1 MKLKLL
7 FLAFLVLST
16 SAIVENSPVTIYM
29 IGDSTMANRNLKNP
43 KNKERGWGMMLGSF
57 FPSDKV
63 VVSNHAASGR
73 STKSFINEKRWARV
87 VALIK
92 PGDYVFIQFG
102 HNDEKKE
109 NPKLYT
115 EPGGTFDDN
124 LRKFVN
130 ETRAKGGI
138 PVSSVRTQQGSSQ
151 IPCWIHMASIFFLPS
166 G

>member
-16 SAIVENSPVTIYM
+16 SAIVEKSPVTIYM

-73 STKSFINEKRWARV
+73 STKSFINEKDVYKRQPLSFVLNFHRGNNEEPLKSNAHTC
-87 VALIK
+87 
-92 PGDYVFIQFG
+92 QF
-102 HNDEKKE
+102 
-109 NPKLYT
+109 L
-115 EPGGTFDDN
+115 
-124 LRKFVN
+124 
-130 ETRAKGGI
+130 
-138 PVSSVRTQQGSSQ
+138 
-151 IPCWIHMASIFFLPS
+151 
-166 G
+166 